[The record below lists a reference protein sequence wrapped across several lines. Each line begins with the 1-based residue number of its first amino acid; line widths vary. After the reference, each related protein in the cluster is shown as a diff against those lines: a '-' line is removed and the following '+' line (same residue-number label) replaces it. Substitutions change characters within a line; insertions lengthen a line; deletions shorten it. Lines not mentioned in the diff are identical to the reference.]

1 MKPLMKS
8 NVESLVGRTIE
19 WTAEGYN
26 KNNGGKCIIRS
37 VDFSKVH
44 PLTVDTISGDDLTYA
59 YLQNTGLKS
68 VDGSE
73 DRYEVDENEQSFTY
87 SDDFREVMFR
97 DVTIT
102 KEDITRLNDAAENIN
117 QKLNDTLSLH
127 ELELS
132 KLAWPKND
140 GVSDDDVIAK
150 YYQFRD
156 TLFSLGKMCEMFN
169 EELTRILDVNEGK
182 F

>member
-8 NVESLVGRTIE
+8 NVESLIGRTIE

-26 KNNGGKCIIRS
+26 KNYGGECIIRS
-37 VDFSKVH
+37 VNFGKKH

-59 YLQNTGLKS
+59 YLQKTGLKS

-73 DRYEVDENEQSFTY
+73 DRYKIDETEQSFTY
-87 SDDFREVMFR
+87 SDDFREVMFC

-117 QKLNDTLSLH
+117 QKLNNTLSLYR
-127 ELELS
+127 LELS
-132 KLAWPKND
+132 RLAWPKSD
-140 GVSDDDVIAK
+140 GVSDDDVIAE